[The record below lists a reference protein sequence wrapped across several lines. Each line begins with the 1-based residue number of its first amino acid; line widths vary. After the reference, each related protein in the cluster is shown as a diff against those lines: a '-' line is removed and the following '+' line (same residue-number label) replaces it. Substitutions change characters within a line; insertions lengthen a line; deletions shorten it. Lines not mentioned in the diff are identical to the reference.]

1 MSTNAVDRPSLSSE
15 LQSELQSPLQQG
27 EGGAASPSPVSLPI
41 DVYFS
46 RQPLLDRDGLLSA
59 FETITRVQDRREPAD
74 IAAELE
80 ARERDIAAGSPP
92 QPDALTTA
100 LIAAFTAPTLRASLA
115 GHAAWLDVTRE
126 LLFHDDL
133 LNIPADRV
141 IFELPTDIGAD
152 ADLIARLIALHRRR
166 YRFALDN
173 VSKADESLAKL
184 LPYVEAI
191 KIDIREISRAV
202 LPKFASVMKSA
213 GKILVAMGIEN
224 RDEYE
229 RALSYGFDR
238 FEGFFFAKA
247 NGGARRASAPR
258 QALLNLLHLLADEP
272 TVSQLE
278 AELKLNPVLVMHLM
292 RLANSGAMNLGRKV
306 TTLREAINATG
317 TNRIARWTQLLL
329 YADGRKL
336 AAEADPLL
344 LLVATRARFME
355 IAVARLTDAH
365 LEDDEAA
372 FLVGVF
378 SFVDA
383 VFGGPLESTLE
394 VLTLAKP
401 IRMAIVQREGALGLL
416 LDLSEAFECADWA
429 RVDALCAQLAP
440 LDAATVAA
448 LYASA
453 AEWACTS
460 ERNAEDKGL
469 ERLKDEDEDEDD
481 EAEDA

>member
-1 MSTNAVDRPSLSSE
+1 MSTNAVEPE
-15 LQSELQSPLQQG
+15 VAG
-27 EGGAASPSPVSLPI
+27 EAASSSHTSLPI
-41 DVYFS
+41 DVYFA

-59 FETITRVQDRREPAD
+59 FETLPRVVDRRE
-74 IAAELE
+74 AAAIDAE
-80 ARERDIAAGSPP
+80 AQARAKDLATGLPP
-92 QPDALTTA
+92 RPGACATA
-100 LIAAFTAPTLRASLA
+100 LVAAFAAPAVRASLA
-115 GHAAWLDVTRE
+115 GHAGWLDVTRE
-126 LLFHDDL
+126 VLFHDDL
-133 LNIPADRV
+133 LRIPADRV

-152 ADLIARLIALHRRR
+152 AELIARLVALHRKR

-191 KIDIREISRAV
+191 KIDVREVSPAV
-202 LPKFASVMKSA
+202 LPKFASVMKAA
-213 GKILVAMGIEN
+213 GKILVAMGIETK
-224 RDEYE
+224 DEYE
-229 RALSYGFDR
+229 RALGLGFDR
-238 FEGFFFAKA
+238 FQGFFFAKP

-258 QALLNLLHLLADEP
+258 QALLNLLHLLAAEP

-292 RLANSGAMNLGRKV
+292 RLANSGSMNIGRKV

-336 AAEADPLL
+336 AAEDDPLL
-344 LLVATRARFME
+344 QLVATRARFME
-355 IAVARLTDAH
+355 IAVAQLTHAH
-365 LEDDEAA
+365 LEDEDAA

-383 VFGGPLESTLE
+383 VFGGSLESTLE

-401 IRMAIVQREGALGLL
+401 VRTAIIEREGVLGRL
-416 LDLSEAFECADWA
+416 LDLSEAFERADWA
-429 RVDALCAQLAP
+429 GVDALCAQLAP

-448 LYASA
+448 MHLSA
-453 AEWACTS
+453 AEWAGMS
-460 ERNAEDKGL
+460 DRNAEDKGL
-469 ERLKDEDEDEDD
+469 ERLED
-481 EAEDA
+481 